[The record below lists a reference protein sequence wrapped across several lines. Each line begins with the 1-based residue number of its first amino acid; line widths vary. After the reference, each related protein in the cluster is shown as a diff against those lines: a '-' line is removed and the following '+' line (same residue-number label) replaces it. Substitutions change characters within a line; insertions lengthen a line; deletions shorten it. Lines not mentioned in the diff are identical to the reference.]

1 MYRCLCCACVL
12 LMGLMCMPTVAK
24 AAEPASPVRLQEG
37 MFRVVEG
44 GRAER
49 LYVPLG
55 GLHGN
60 VVPLEMLEL
69 SDEQR
74 LELKDKLW
82 REHVDILDCPDD
94 ALEKWFA
101 HLHANGVTCLR
112 LFPRLR
118 VGADLLELCGKLNP
132 EMQIELARVFRIAQP
147 YGIRFLLQILPE
159 PNRTGY
165 RGEWA
170 MKRYVAPGFSEA
182 EKQKLPPHQKRFV
195 VDRQRVPMQQ
205 FFLDPDVWACQQMY
219 LRDALDWLASREPQV
234 FALELY
240 NEQGWQGGWV
250 DGKSKHVMT
259 FDFEQPE
266 IEWSRNV
273 TAMIHERMP
282 GVPVTLSHAGFGL
295 TAFDPLKWHG
305 GAGTDFYSSH
315 MYNGLIGAGPHAD
328 FAAATGATAAIL
340 RAQTVNF
347 PGEWGILNDK
357 PPAELRRL
365 AHRDAIWL
373 TLLAGGPGFLQW
385 TFEFL
390 DEYRWPQRVFSALPA
405 NFSPAQPSV
414 SVDITEA
421 YRTFHDNTRYPLFSD
436 TQAFDA
442 FAFMRGKDG
451 KLKDENLRKMYAA
464 YTKSLRH
471 QRPARFVID
480 EDAEADYELDVYL
493 TADLSGPAQPL
504 ASVEDGWEMTWQK
517 DTDRPIYVAYFRSR
531 TIRNIESVWLGEPTD
546 RPLSV
551 KLDLPDGDY
560 RAYWSDVDPASTR
573 VSSADIKANDVLPI
587 STDSKASNY
596 MLLIVPAESD
606 IAIPPFAG
614 GT

>member
-1 MYRCLCCACVL
+1 MYRFVFLAFVFV
-12 LMGLMCMPTVAK
+12 MGLMNTPTIAT
-24 AAEPASPVRLQEG
+24 AAEPVSPVRLEGG
-37 MFRVVEG
+37 MFRVVDD

-60 VVPLEMLEL
+60 VVPLELLEL

-82 REHVDILDCPDD
+82 REHVDILDCPED

-101 HLHANGVTCLR
+101 HLQANGVTCLR

-118 VGADLLELCGKLNP
+118 VGGDLLELCGKLNP
-132 EMQIELARVFRIAQP
+132 EMQVEMARVFRLARP

-159 PNRTGY
+159 PGRTGY
-165 RGEWA
+165 RNRHA
-170 MKRYVAPGFSEA
+170 MAAMVQPRFSKHEL
-182 EKQKLPPHQKRFV
+182 QTLPAAQKRFV
-195 VDRQRVPMQQ
+195 VDNKRVPMQQ
-205 FFLDPDVWACQQMY
+205 FFLDPDVWTCQQMF

-250 DGKSKHVMT
+250 NGESKHVMT

-266 IEWSRNV
+266 IDWSHNV
-273 TAMIHERMP
+273 TAMIHQRMP

-328 FAAATGATAAIL
+328 FAAATAATAAIL
-340 RAQTVNF
+340 RAKAVNF
-347 PGEWGILNDK
+347 PGEWGILNDD
-357 PPAELRRL
+357 PPADLRRL
-365 AHRDAIWL
+365 GHRDAIWL
-373 TLLAGGPGFLQW
+373 TLMAGGPGFLQW

-405 NFSPAQPSV
+405 DFSPAQPELT
-414 SVDITEA
+414 VDITEA
-421 YRTFHDNTRYPLFSD
+421 YRTFHDNTRYPLFTD

-442 FAFMRGKDG
+442 FAFMRNKGG

-471 QRPARFVID
+471 QRPVQFVID
-480 EDAEADYELDVYL
+480 DHAEADFALDAYL
-493 TADLSGPAQPL
+493 TADLSAHAQPL
-504 ASVEDGWEMTWQK
+504 ASIQDGWEMSWLK
-517 DTDRPIYVAYFRSR
+517 DVDRPIYVAYFRSR
-531 TIRNIESVWLGEPTD
+531 TTRNIESVWLGEPTD

-551 KLDLPDGDY
+551 KLNLPDGNY

-573 VSSADIKANDVLPI
+573 VSSADVSADDVLPVSI
-587 STDSKASNY
+587 DSEASNY

-606 IAIPPFAG
+606 IAIPPLK
-614 GT
+614 